1 MAFRRFTK
9 SSVYFLQAPVVKE
22 KMCTFN
28 LPKRFMK
35 FKYKIPPFVF
45 GVSVGLLAGVAFF
58 IFKIDDYIKKIN
70 RPSID
75 NIKIVEQTVT
85 EKPRQEKEEKPEK
98 EKRKPSI
105 NTNNSPNINYSEV
118 DALLREE
125 EAIKVAQEELLS
137 VKNIKVINLDMKTRK
152 DTLTGQLAG
161 VTSSEYP
168 NMFFVE
174 FWKTPLNSK
183 GYRMT
188 RNRVILYGLSDFS
201 SITIYKVDD
210 NYYLKND
217 DLVYKISAGTEFKP
231 MEPVSDSEL
240 LARIN

>member
-1 MAFRRFTK
+1 M
-9 SSVYFLQAPVVKE
+9 
-22 KMCTFN
+22 
-28 LPKRFMK
+28 
-35 FKYKIPPFVF
+35 
-45 GVSVGLLAGVAFF
+45 GLLAGVAFF
-58 IFKIDDYIKKIN
+58 MFKIDDYIKKIN
-70 RPSID
+70 KPSID

-85 EKPRQEKEEKPEK
+85 EDPEK
-98 EKRKPSI
+98 DKPSRKEDENDKERHKPTI
-105 NTNNSPNINYSEV
+105 NTKNSPNINYNEV
-118 DALLREE
+118 DELLKE

-137 VKNIKVINLDMKTRK
+137 VKNIKVINLDVRSRK

-161 VTSSEYP
+161 VTSSDYP

-231 MEPVSDSEL
+231 MEPVNDSEL

>member
-1 MAFRRFTK
+1 
-9 SSVYFLQAPVVKE
+9 
-22 KMCTFN
+22 
-28 LPKRFMK
+28 MK

-45 GVSVGLLAGVAFF
+45 GVSIGLLAGVAFF
-58 IFKIDDYIKKIN
+58 MFKIDDYIKQIN
-70 RPSID
+70 KPSID
-75 NIKIVEQTVT
+75 NIKIVEQTVKEDSDKGNT
-85 EKPRQEKEEKPEK
+85 SRKEDGNDKERHKPT
-98 EKRKPSI
+98 I
-105 NTNNSPNINYSEV
+105 NTKNSPNINYNEV
-118 DALLREE
+118 DELLKEE
-125 EAIKVAQEELLS
+125 SIKVAQEELLS
-137 VKNIKVINLDMKTRK
+137 VKNIKVINLDVRSKK

-161 VTSSEYP
+161 VTSSDYP

-231 MEPVSDSEL
+231 MEPVNDSEL